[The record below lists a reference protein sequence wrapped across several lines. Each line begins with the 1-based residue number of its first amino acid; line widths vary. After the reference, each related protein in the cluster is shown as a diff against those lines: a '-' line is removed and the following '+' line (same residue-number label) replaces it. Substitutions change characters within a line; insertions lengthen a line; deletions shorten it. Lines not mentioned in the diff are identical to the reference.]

1 MTDTSAG
8 TSGSRRRLL
17 VHRAAV
23 LGLPLALLG
32 GGIGASAVV
41 SGVLQRSG
49 AEHARLATDAAAAE
63 EAAALGDAVRT
74 YTSTLESLATVVG
87 DQPALTDDDFQD
99 LTATMTS
106 LPGVANLTY
115 TVPVADDPQAVV
127 RAQQELRAQLGTQ
140 LSLKP
145 QPTTI
150 GEHLFVVSYRA
161 VDVVGSALGADAAA
175 VPQIAV
181 AATEARDS
189 GRVTVTAPYVLLADR
204 VLPVEQQQQSVLFVA
219 PVVGGPGQADRGVF
233 RGWVSA
239 SFRTGTVLRS
249 TADRHTA
256 DQSGSL
262 GANLTLWDTTDAAG
276 PQRLATVDPGT
287 ALADVSSGADVIAAS
302 RRWRLQVTP
311 TGRAYAEELGHAPS
325 VAFTA
330 GSTASLLLA
339 ALLFS
344 VTSGRERAR
353 RRVEQATAQ
362 LADEVVSRR
371 HSEESLR
378 TRESELG
385 AYTTV
390 VADRLRLPLARLTA
404 LAAASR
410 ETETWTAADW
420 QDRLDAVDHRLDR
433 ARRLVDDLL
442 LYAQVSETALTE
454 RAVDLFATATL
465 VADEQEA
472 LTAHLPEDLR
482 PRIEVGPLPE
492 VVGEPWLLHQLLA
505 RLVDNAVV
513 HAPAGQAAV
522 VTLGAELT
530 GSRFRGEVWRIEVR
544 DRGLG
549 VPLEQRAGVF
559 EPFAGED
566 ADVELGGN
574 HLSLAICRRI
584 ALRLGGDIG
593 VEDDPRGGS
602 VFWFTLP
609 VRSTAGVLTAPVA
622 APSTAVPALG

>member
-17 VHRAAV
+17 AHRAAV

-32 GGIGASAVV
+32 AGIGSSAVV
-41 SGVLQRSG
+41 SHVLERSG
-49 AEHARLATDAAAAE
+49 TEHARVAADELAAG
-63 EAAALGDAVRT
+63 EATALGEAVRS
-74 YTSTLESLATVVG
+74 YTSTLESLAAVVG
-87 DQPALTDDDFQD
+87 NQPALTDDQFQD

-106 LPGVANLTY
+106 LPGVANLSY
-115 TVPVADDPQAVV
+115 TVPVADDPQAVA
-127 RAQQELRAQLGTQ
+127 RAQQDLRAQLGTQ
-140 LSLKP
+140 LTLKP
-145 QPTTI
+145 QPVTI
-150 GEHLFVVSYRA
+150 GEHRFVVSYRA
-161 VDVVGSALGADAAA
+161 VDAVGSSLGADAAA
-175 VPQIAV
+175 VPQIAA
-181 AATEARDS
+181 AATAARDT
-189 GRVTVTAPYVLLADR
+189 GRVAVTAPYVLIADR
-204 VLPVEQQQQSVLFVA
+204 SLPVEEQQQSVLFVA
-219 PVVGGPGQADRGVF
+219 PVVGGPGQADKGAF

-239 SFRTGTVLRS
+239 AFRTGTVLES
-249 TADRHTA
+249 TAERPSA
-256 DQSGSL
+256 L
-262 GANLTLWDTTDAAG
+262 GAELTLWDTTDAAD
-276 PQRLATVDPGT
+276 PKELTVVDPEA
-287 ALADVSSGADVIAAS
+287 ALAEHSTGADVIAAS

-311 TGRAYAEELGHAPS
+311 TARAHAEEVGQGPV
-325 VAFTA
+325 VAFAA
-330 GSTASLLLA
+330 GGAASLLLA

-344 VTSGRERAR
+344 VTAGRERAR
-353 RRVEQATAQ
+353 RKVEQATLD
-362 LADEVVSRR
+362 LAAEVASRR
-371 HSEESLR
+371 RSEEALR

-390 VADRLRLPLARLTA
+390 VADRLRLPLSRLSA
-404 LAAASR
+404 LADAAR
-410 ETETWTAADW
+410 ETESWTSADW
-420 QDRLDAVDHRLDR
+420 HERLDAVDRRLDR

-442 LYAQVSETALTE
+442 LYAQVSEMALSE
-454 RAVDLFATATL
+454 RAVDLFATGTL

-472 LTAHLPEDLR
+472 LSAHLPEELQ

-513 HAPAGQAAV
+513 HAPAGQPAV

-549 VPLEQRAGVF
+549 VPSDRRASVF
-559 EPFAGED
+559 EPFAGEA

-574 HLSLAICRRI
+574 HLSLALCRRI

-593 VEDDPRGGS
+593 LEDDPRGGS

-609 VRSTAGVLTAPVA
+609 VRSTAGVPVA
-622 APSTAVPALG
+622 AAAPAPPVPALA